1 MAAAVKGRCVAAEEI
16 SWHQHFQRALL
27 AIRGGFHAFDRPF
40 LDDVKIFGRI
50 AFTEDDVIF
59 SITSF
64 LQLRENA
71 LTILRAQNVEQ
82 GHVVKQTV
90 SGDVGPFT

>member
-1 MAAAVKGRCVAAEEI
+1 MHAKNAHVSHGLRRARMAAAVKGRCVAAEEI

-64 LQLRENA
+64 
-71 LTILRAQNVEQ
+71 
-82 GHVVKQTV
+82 
-90 SGDVGPFT
+90 